1 MLVDLI
7 RSIRDKKTR
16 KLQAELAQLKAE
28 KADLLRQLEERNGK

>member
-16 KLQAELAQLKAE
+16 KLQAELADLKAE
-28 KADLLRQLEERNGK
+28 NADLRRQPEEQNGK